1 MLSITDHQGSATQ
14 SCTEIPFA
22 PSRKATLKD
31 QIQTKDNRGWQGC
44 GEPGTLPSWSC
55 SWERKTVRL
64 LQILRNQKAQV
75 VQYLLQRYA
84 VTLLPPLLVPGP
96 AARGRQRLRSRF

>member
-1 MLSITDHQGSATQ
+1 MLSITDHQASATQ
-14 SCTEIPFA
+14 SRTEIPFA

-44 GEPGTLPSWSC
+44 GEPGTLPSC

-64 LQILRNQKAQV
+64 LRILRNQKVQV

-84 VTLLPPLLVPGP
+84 VTLLLPSWFQGLQPEAV
-96 AARGRQRLRSRF
+96 RG